1 MRYEF
6 EKDGRTVAR
15 VLWEGP
21 GQVTVE
27 ADDPST
33 KATEDRYLASEVTY
47 QSGFGGDDWTPWE
60 FERACRNLARSLG
73 ATVRRVETGP
83 VEEPEAIFS

>member
-27 ADDPST
+27 ADDPAT
-33 KATEDRYLASEVTY
+33 KVSVDRYLASEVTY
-47 QSGFGGDDWTPWE
+47 MSGFGGED
-60 FERACRNLARSLG
+60 SM
-73 ATVRRVETGP
+73 
-83 VEEPEAIFS
+83 